1 MSELQIS
8 RRKLLKAS
16 AAGAMA
22 ASTISAPSLLMAKE
36 ASSAA
41 QDTSKIRDF
50 DMIKAF
56 YANYP
61 KKLSAVRAK
70 LGRPLTLT
78 EKLLSYTST
87 IRKASPNSSAA
98 RTTSNFVRTVPAR
111 TTSAVR
117 WPFCSSSPPAK
128 NASLCP
134 LLSLPTTS

>member
-1 MSELQIS
+1 MTDLQIS

-22 ASTISAPSLLMAKE
+22 ASTISASSLLMAKE

-56 YANYP
+56 YANYH
-61 KKLSAVRAK
+61 KKLAAVRAK

-78 EKLLSYTST
+78 EKLL
-87 IRKASPNSSAA
+87 
-98 RTTSNFVRTVPAR
+98 FVHLYHPE
-111 TTSAVR
+111 
-117 WPFCSSSPPAK
+117 
-128 NASLCP
+128 SL
-134 LLSLPTTS
+134 TEF